1 MFALAA
7 QQRTARTLLGAAA
20 AQLRRHSSAAAA
32 SALPD
37 CITNAVTGDAVAA
50 LKRHGYAVVDGV
62 FGAPLAGELRKEIV
76 ALKAAGCMRVN
87 ATHLVRDGE
96 TVRLE
101 KRSIY
106 EAEAHALQPQG
117 AALAPRL
124 SALSRDRTLLT
135 LLTIFMETSRADAL
149 HYQSLKLQLNEGG
162 AACFPLHHDTDATLD
177 TRRLT
182 ALFYLNPDW
191 RAEHGGQLVLY
202 PFPGKHV
209 VIEPRNDRLV
219 LFSAPDMLHRVLP
232 SSAERVCFTM
242 WLFARDE
249 MRKKVPATVEY
260 TPAPAT
266 LAALLH
272 PSVAKH
278 AAKAVYAAEW
288 ERSIVE
294 AHPDTPARAAAV
306 DTLRKEVATIERV
319 LEQRFSGA
327 RQLLTELRVQHA
339 ADA

>member
-1 MFALAA
+1 MHAARQRAARAL
-7 QQRTARTLLGAAA
+7 LDAAA
-20 AQLRRHSSAAAA
+20 VQLRRHSSA

-37 CITNAVTGDAVAA
+37 CITNAVTSDAVAA
-50 LKRHGYAVVDGV
+50 LKRQGYAVVDDV
-62 FGAPLAGELRKEIV
+62 FGASLAGELRKEIV

-87 ATHLVRDGE
+87 ATHLVREGE
-96 TVRLE
+96 TARLE
-101 KRSIY
+101 KRGIH
-106 EAEAHALQPQG
+106 EAEAHSLPPHG

-182 ALFYLNPDW
+182 ALFYLNDW
-191 RAEHGGQLVLY
+191 RQEHGGELVLY
-202 PFPGKHV
+202 PFPRKRV
-209 VIEPRNDRLV
+209 VLEPKQGRMV
-219 LFSAPDMLHRVLP
+219 LFSAPEMLHRVLP
-232 SSAERVCFTM
+232 SSAERVCFTL

-249 MRKKVPATVEY
+249 MRKKASATVQY
-260 TPAPAT
+260 TPGPAT
-266 LAALLH
+266 LEALLH

-288 ERSIVE
+288 ERSILE

-306 DTLRKEVATIERV
+306 DTLREEVATIERV

-327 RQLLTELRVQHA
+327 RQLLAELRAQHA
-339 ADA
+339 AGA